1 MTTLP
6 MQFARPAK
14 ADMHRLGRAEAER
27 QAMLLT
33 IPGRAASRLP
43 GDGGQVLRTGGGHA
57 PRAVERQV
65 RLVWSRD
72 N

>member
-1 MTTLP
+1 
-6 MQFARPAK
+6 
-14 ADMHRLGRAEAER
+14 
-27 QAMLLT
+27 MLLT